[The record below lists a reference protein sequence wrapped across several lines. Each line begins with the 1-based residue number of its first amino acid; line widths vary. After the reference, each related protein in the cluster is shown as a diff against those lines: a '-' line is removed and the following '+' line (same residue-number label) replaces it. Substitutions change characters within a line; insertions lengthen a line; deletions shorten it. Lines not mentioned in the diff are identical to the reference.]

1 VIPSASATASATA
14 NADVVDVSNCRLDG
28 SANGIQQKFD
38 AAKYLA
44 CGLFADGQKA
54 YSDGFV
60 VGYTQIGNTQLVCQ
74 ALVDSSILNTKTQPT

>member
-1 VIPSASATASATA
+1 VIQSASATASATA
-14 NADVVDVSNCRLDG
+14 NANAVDVSNCKLDG
-28 SANGIQQKFD
+28 SATGIQQKFD

-60 VGYTQIGNTQLVCQ
+60 V
-74 ALVDSSILNTKTQPT
+74 